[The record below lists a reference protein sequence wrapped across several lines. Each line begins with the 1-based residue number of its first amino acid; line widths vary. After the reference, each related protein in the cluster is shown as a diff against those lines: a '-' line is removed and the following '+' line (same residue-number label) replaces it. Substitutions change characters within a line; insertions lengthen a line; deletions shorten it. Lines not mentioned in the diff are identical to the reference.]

1 MTQFSHSDV
10 DRKEPRVIADR
21 MIKAL
26 GGFATWFVAL
36 FIALNCTLIFAPPS
50 PAADEPAKAEET
62 KKEDNEIYVQYVGG
76 ATYLPNQNLTAA
88 DASGT
93 DANGNRFSGHANS
106 DMGFNVGGA
115 IGMRFHEYFR
125 AELEYVYR
133 ENETDKMSI
142 QGEQPRNA
150 SGHIGLMTL
159 MVNGYV
165 DYDLGLKVVPYI
177 GVGIGW
183 GYLDFDN
190 KNKGLP
196 EQVAVEGNDSVFAW
210 SLMAGGSYPVNEIL
224 DISLGYR
231 YIATTDPTV
240 NSSLVDKNIV
250 DPVTGNPARRARRLD
265 AEYDAHEAVLA
276 LRFHF

>member
-1 MTQFSHSDV
+1 VTQFRQSDV

-21 MIKAL
+21 TIRTL
-26 GGFATWFVAL
+26 GGFSTWFVAL
-36 FIALNCTLIFAPPS
+36 AIALNCTLIFAPPS
-50 PAADEPAKAEET
+50 AAADSKFEI
-62 KKEDNEIYVQYVGG
+62 DEIYVQYVGG

-115 IGMRFHEYFR
+115 IGMRLYEYFR

-142 QGEQPRNA
+142 QGELPRNA

-165 DYDLGLKVVPYI
+165 DYDLGIKVVPYV

-183 GYLDFDN
+183 GYVDFDN

-210 SLMAGGSYPVNEIL
+210 SLMAGGSYPVNEVL
-224 DISLGYR
+224 DVSLGYR
-231 YIATTDPTV
+231 YIATTDPEV
-240 NSSLVDKNIV
+240 NSSLVDKAII
-250 DPVTGNPARRARRLD
+250 DSDGNPARRARRLD
-265 AEYDAHEAVLA
+265 TEYDAHEAVLA